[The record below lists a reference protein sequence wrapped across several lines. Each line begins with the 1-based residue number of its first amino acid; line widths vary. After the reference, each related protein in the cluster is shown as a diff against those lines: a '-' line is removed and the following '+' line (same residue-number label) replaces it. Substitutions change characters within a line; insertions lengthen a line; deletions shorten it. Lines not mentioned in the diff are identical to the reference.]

1 MIVIAYRLRF
11 YAESF
16 PYQLD
21 YSQTYHDHIF
31 LELYFTGNCL
41 ALSLHVKLKLI
52 CASHKH
58 TVSLISKLWNM
69 NMNIIHYKSLYVN
82 SNPWIIPCYPPIYLI
97 YSNVLSF
104 FICILKIVVEI
115 DLHLLFKRFFE
126 LLLQKPIKS
135 HVMWVCLEVDVYV
148 SFMLHAPQL

>member
-21 YSQTYHDHIF
+21 YSQTYHDHLF
-31 LELYFTGNCL
+31 LELYSTGNCL

-52 CASHKH
+52 CASHEH

-69 NMNIIHYKSLYVN
+69 NMNVIHYKSLYVN
-82 SNPWIIPCYPPIYLI
+82 SNP
-97 YSNVLSF
+97 
-104 FICILKIVVEI
+104 
-115 DLHLLFKRFFE
+115 
-126 LLLQKPIKS
+126 
-135 HVMWVCLEVDVYV
+135 
-148 SFMLHAPQL
+148 